1 VSDFLSDQW
10 FEDLNARLY
19 TSAPMALPEN
29 ATACQ
34 VVFDVVQGPASLP
47 HALTLSI
54 SNEGARVTPGDALA
68 ADTVVRLSYDD
79 AAALTSGRLDSAS
92 ALRDG
97 RIKVRGDVNVL
108 VPLAIWLRAVL
119 AD

>member
-10 FEDLNARLY
+10 FEDLNDRLE
-19 TSAPMALPEN
+19 TSAPMPLPEN
-29 ATACQ
+29 ATACH

-54 SNEGARVTPGDALA
+54 SNEGARVAPGGSPG
-68 ADTVVRLSYDD
+68 ADTFVRLSYDD
-79 AAALTSGRLDSAS
+79 AAALASGRLDSAS

-108 VPLAIWLRAVL
+108 VPLAIWLQAVL
-119 AD
+119 SD